1 MPLGE
6 EITGMPSL
14 CANSVSSL
22 PASDSVTPW
31 PMNSTGRCGLQDHV
45 ERAR

>member
-14 CANSVSSL
+14 CTNAVSSAL
-22 PASDSVTPW
+22 PSDSVTP
-31 PMNSTGRCGLQDHV
+31 
-45 ERAR
+45 